1 MTGRIAIV
9 SGDPAGRR
17 HPLRSIAHSYLESL
31 LPRNGAGASLAPEF
45 RASINGE
52 WVANRPHPPIEDFPA
67 LQIFLDPVQGGVVV
81 TGVAVSAGMR
91 CPYALRLKVQGEQI
105 LEAESILSDSRKG
118 HFADVDQMLEP
129 DVLYDAPVPPER
141 ASDRAGLIAAAD
153 SYWAG
158 LQESDGSIPRFSYR
172 CERFDNGKKL
182 TNNLSIL
189 LSPEATV
196 LTCASSL
203 NLTRAAR
210 PVARNRRFPVLD
222 VDLGIVASFAV
233 VDFQPNPQNGL
244 PGMAYYAL
252 GLFKIV
258 DGSIRSLDEISTKLP
273 LGTAPIW

>member
-1 MTGRIAIV
+1 
-9 SGDPAGRR
+9 
-17 HPLRSIAHSYLESL
+17 
-31 LPRNGAGASLAPEF
+31 
-45 RASINGE
+45 
-52 WVANRPHPPIEDFPA
+52 
-67 LQIFLDPVQGGVVV
+67 
-81 TGVAVSAGMR
+81 
-91 CPYALRLKVQGEQI
+91 
-105 LEAESILSDSRKG
+105 
-118 HFADVDQMLEP
+118 MLEP

-141 ASDRAGLIAAAD
+141 ARDRAALIAAAD

-196 LTCASSL
+196 LTCAGSL
-203 NLTRAAR
+203 NLTRGAR

-222 VDLGIVASFAV
+222 VDLGIVASFV
-233 VDFQPNPQNGL
+233 LVDFHPNPQNGL

-273 LGTAPIW
+273 LGTAAIW

>member
-1 MTGRIAIV
+1 MSGRIAIV

-17 HPLRSIAHSYLESL
+17 HPLRRIAHDYLESL
-31 LPRNGAGASLAPEF
+31 LLRDCARAPRAPAF
-45 RASINGE
+45 RASTNGE
-52 WVANRPHPPIEDFPA
+52 WVSDRSQPPIEDFPA
-67 LQIFLDPVQGGVVV
+67 LQIFLDPSQGGVVV
-81 TGVAVSAGMR
+81 AGVAVSAGVR
-91 CPYALRLKVQGEQI
+91 CPYALRLKVQEGEI
-105 LEAESILSDSRKG
+105 LEAETILSDSRKG

-141 ASDRAGLIAAAD
+141 ASDRAALIAAAD
-153 SYWAG
+153 SYWTG

-203 NLTRAAR
+203 NLTRGAR

-222 VDLGIVASFAV
+222 VDLGIVASFAL

-273 LGTAPIW
+273 LGTPPIW